1 MDRRTTW
8 CQVLVSKRVGG
19 GEKLA
24 FAINDALNSRELGSS
39 QLLVPAASETGQRA
53 RIDGLHFQ
61 EYPLDALMGDNRLQ
75 ALGANFDIW
84 RKLRRSR
91 PRVLHLHSP
100 FVYGAIR
107 PLLGITS
114 VKTVVHIHLDYTEQ
128 ELEWALRRP
137 PDLMV
142 LCARFMRDRVATL
155 LSRGGHGHTQLAVVT
170 NAVDLQRFAPRDR
183 KTAKLHFGIAPER
196 PVLLMTANLAPHKG
210 QETAIRA
217 VARLRDA
224 GVNPLLWLVG
234 EEREPARYQ
243 QRLQALIAELDLGAN
258 VQLLG
263 YRSDVPELLGAAD
276 ALLLPSVQEGLPL
289 SILEAQAAKVVV
301 LAAPTAGIPEVI
313 QHGRTGFLI
322 DARDAAAYA
331 DTLLQLIA
339 NPAMAGDIAAAACE
353 QVRATASMEEYF
365 RNLFAAYNL
374 LLSDRT

>member
-1 MDRRTTW
+1 
-8 CQVLVSKRVGG
+8 
-19 GEKLA
+19 
-24 FAINDALNSRELGSS
+24 
-39 QLLVPAASETGQRA
+39 
-53 RIDGLHFQ
+53 
-61 EYPLDALMGDNRLQ
+61 
-75 ALGANFDIW
+75 LGANFDIW